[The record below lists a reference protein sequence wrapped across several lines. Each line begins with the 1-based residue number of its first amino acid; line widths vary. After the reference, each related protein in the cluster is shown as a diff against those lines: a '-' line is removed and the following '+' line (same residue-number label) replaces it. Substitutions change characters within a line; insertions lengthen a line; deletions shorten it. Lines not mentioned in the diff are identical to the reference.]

1 MSTGPITALIEQAR
15 TLGGQKAGMPSV
27 PASQPSG
34 VLASRRPSQDSHTHD
49 VYRGDRLKSDIL
61 MACDR
66 IFQRDRVRFAKLIV
80 WVHAA
85 RKRKYADTYILRTL
99 TILDTREAEGKPIT
113 EWWPWC
119 DRAIQYIRTRD
130 KQGESQQYKKAD
142 FSSARAIMKELFKNL

>member
-1 MSTGPITALIEQAR
+1 MSTGPITALMGKLPKSTPQAPSPVKER
-15 TLGGQKAGMPSV
+15 AGV
-27 PASQPSG
+27 R
-34 VLASRRPSQDSHTHD
+34 SRNDSHTHD
-49 VYRGDRLKSDIL
+49 GYRGDRLKADIL
-61 MACDR
+61 MTCDR
-66 IFQRDRVRFAKLIV
+66 IYQRDRARYAKLIV
-80 WVHAA
+80 WVHTA

-99 TILDTREAEGKPIT
+99 TILDTREAEGKPIQ